1 MRAGE
6 KGIRGVDPVE
16 AVGGIAGVLTT
27 SAFVPQVVRTWR
39 TRSARDFSLGLLGLL
54 VAGNCLWLAYGVL
67 TGSAALMAANLM
79 TVPLTVYLLGMK
91 LRNG

>member
-79 TVPLTVYLLGMK
+79 TLPLAVYLLGMK